1 MIAYAAIAL
10 TIAFTVLSQMLQKK
24 VALHRAATQNSIIE
38 YLHSR
43 DFRVALLCLI
53 LAMVF
58 WFYALTQVDVSKA
71 YALLSANYLLVPW
84 VAQRWL
90 GEPINTR
97 QWCGAAI
104 LFIGLLLVG
113 HS

>member
-10 TIAFTVLSQMLQKK
+10 TIALTVLSQVLQKK
-24 VALHRAATQNSIIE
+24 VALQNAAANGTMIG
-38 YLHSR
+38 YLR
-43 DFRVALLCLI
+43 NRNFGTALCCLM
-53 LAMVF
+53 LAMAF

-90 GEPINTR
+90 GESISAR
-97 QWCGAAI
+97 QWGGAAI
-104 LFIGLLLVG
+104 LCIGLLLVG
-113 HS
+113 RS